1 MIPSL
6 SSVMRKC
13 FLALAFLCLHSLSQ
27 AQEPAIKIGAL
38 FGTTGPQASFGIPY
52 SEGLKLAVN
61 RINAAGGVKAGGK
74 SYKVVLSLADTKS
87 DPAQAIAEAQRM
99 LADGVRIFF
108 CCNLSAEAVP
118 VLNAVLP
125 RGALMISPNA
135 AVTKLLGT
143 PGREQLLKLGNIEVG
158 EQGSTTM
165 WVPFVLDKFGGK
177 SAAIIVPSDEAGQIY
192 ADSYKQV
199 LEAKGVKV
207 LAVERYDHGATDFT
221 PQLTKIREGKPD
233 LLFAGYSDEVRGI
246 FRQATELGVSG
257 SYIGTVGVSGAS
269 GAGLRSFA
277 YPAWT
282 RYLGPGQTEKSVV
295 EYMNALEK
303 SAGKLTPNSFWS
315 ISQYDWMNMLA
326 AAMAKAGSATDLAA
340 VAKTMKSQTY
350 AGLVDWRVD
359 ANGLGRQ
366 SMEGVV
372 MAGGDVKEVR
382 PIQLPGH

>member
-1 MIPSL
+1 MSKIL
-6 SSVMRKC
+6 SRVVTRL
-13 FLALAFLCLHSLSQ
+13 FIAIAFICLHGPSQ
-27 AQEPAIKIGAL
+27 AQQDVIKIGGL

-61 RINAAGGVKAGGK
+61 RINNAGGVKVGAK
-74 SYKVVLSLADTKS
+74 SYKVALTLADTKS
-87 DPAQAIAEAQRM
+87 DPAQAVAEAQRM

-108 CCNLSAEAVP
+108 CCNLSSEAVP

-165 WVPFVLDKFGGK
+165 WVPFVLEKFGGR
-177 SAAIIVPSDEAGQIY
+177 SAAIVVPSDEAGQIY

-207 LAVERYDHGATDFT
+207 VAVERYDHGATDFT
-221 PQLTKIREGKPD
+221 PQLTKIRELKPE

-246 FRQATELGVSG
+246 FRQATELGVNAH
-257 SYIGTVGVSGAS
+257 YVGTVGVSGAS

-282 RYLGPGQTEKSVV
+282 RYVGPGQTEKKVV
-295 EYMNALEK
+295 DYMNELEK
-303 SAGKLTPNSFWS
+303 AAGKLTPNSFWS
-315 ISQYDWMNMLA
+315 ISQYDWMNLLA
-326 AAMAKAGSATDLAA
+326 DAMVKSGTATDLAA
-340 VAKTMKSQTY
+340 VAKQMKSQTY
-350 AGLVDWRVD
+350 AGMVDWRVD
-359 ANGLGRQ
+359 NVGLGRQ

-372 MAGGDVKEVR
+372 MSGGAVKEVR
-382 PIQLPGH
+382 QIALPAP